1 VIFTTETRSHGE
13 ARRNSLSIHWALA
26 VMLFLGT
33 GVWAQD
39 IPHVEAETL
48 SGKKIVLPDAAA
60 DHPAI
65 FIIGFSRAGGD
76 SSGRWGKDLRKELAS
91 NADLRFFSIAILQ
104 DAPKLMRGVIKH
116 GMRGGVPKAEQDS
129 FIVLERDED
138 VWKKLADFSDPND
151 AYVILTDSYGKIRWR
166 THGNGPDTQTVN
178 ALKNELAQLASTK

>member
-1 VIFTTETRSHGE
+1 
-13 ARRNSLSIHWALA
+13 
-26 VMLFLGT
+26 
-33 GVWAQD
+33 
-39 IPHVEAETL
+39 
-48 SGKKIVLPDAAA
+48 
-60 DHPAI
+60 
-65 FIIGFSRAGGD
+65 
-76 SSGRWGKDLRKELAS
+76 
-91 NADLRFFSIAILQ
+91 LRFFSIAILQ

-151 AYVILTDSYGKIRWR
+151 AYVILIDSYGKIRWR